1 MASQSPKQCAVHSA
15 FFITISNVSL
25 KYLGCCGLF
34 NHNAQ
39 VLYYIA
45 GRILRSSG
53 NKNDNKW
60 FFTISLNLKIIYLK
74 CSDMSIFKCLH
85 AM

>member
-1 MASQSPKQCAVHSA
+1 MASQSPKQCAVHSV
-15 FFITISNVSL
+15 FHITISNVSL

-34 NHNAQ
+34 NHNSQ
-39 VLYYIA
+39 VLYYVA

-60 FFTISLNLKIIYLK
+60 FLTIYLNLK
-74 CSDMSIFKCLH
+74 
-85 AM
+85 